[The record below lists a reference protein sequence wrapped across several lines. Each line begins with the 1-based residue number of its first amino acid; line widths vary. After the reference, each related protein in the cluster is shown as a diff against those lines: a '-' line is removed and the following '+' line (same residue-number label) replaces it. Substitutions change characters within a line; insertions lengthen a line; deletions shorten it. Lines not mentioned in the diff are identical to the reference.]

1 MSKVEGDNEEEEDE
15 KNAGKKDAKFK
26 AVKNV
31 PQFFD
36 ADENK
41 VMIFFFKFNSL
52 ISHRLPTHIHKLNR
66 LFCIQKHN

>member
-41 VMIFFFKFNSL
+41 VMIFFF
-52 ISHRLPTHIHKLNR
+52 
-66 LFCIQKHN
+66 